1 MKRINFFISEDLD
14 VKGKRLFKIL
24 KIGLLKRSR
33 SKVRLIIEH
42 VESEVPM
49 IYSDEDCLISIWIY
63 NSGTPWECLNCGSK
77 F

>member
-49 IYSDEDCLISIWIY
+49 IYSDEDYLISIWIY